1 MTSRSQIYLFAFSLI
16 GIGLGLTLYK
26 NLALHFPLFPGS
38 VRTVW
43 NVEAKITFKPF
54 ADSHLTA
61 DLALP
66 DVQNGYEILDET
78 FGSSGYQFNI
88 VEENEQRRAIWT
100 QPNAAGAQ
108 TLYYKLQVTERAE
121 GAALAATSHEFPLD
135 ITKPDWT
142 QAESTAALSITQ
154 RLRDTASAPQAFTSA
169 LLAAL
174 TGNQLGQDVRLL
186 LASNPKKSLAD
197 IALKLLAEAEIP
209 AHMIRGVRLR
219 NRQYNDPPAELIE
232 VYDGSNWVIF
242 DPENGQ
248 SGLPPNFFMWQR
260 GGYSLLD
267 IEGGRHSR
275 IRFSILSNVI
285 PSKNIALKLARAET
299 VALVDFNIYS
309 LPIEKQN
316 IFKSLLLVPIGALVV
331 VIFRVLIGLKTSG
344 TFMPVLIALAFI
356 QTTLVAGIAILVTL
370 VLVGLW
376 LRSYLSRLDLL
387 MVSRI
392 GAVLIMV
399 VFLMAGFSVLSYKL
413 GLDQFLNITFFPMII
428 LAWTIERMSITWEED
443 GPREV
448 LIQGSGSLLVAVVA
462 YLSMTNRLVEHLTY
476 NFPELLLVVL
486 GIILMLGQYSGYRLS
501 ELRRFR
507 HMND

>member
-1 MTSRSQIYLFAFSLI
+1 MTSRSKIYLFAFILVS
-16 GIGLGLTLYK
+16 IGLGLTLYK

-43 NVEAKITFKPF
+43 NVEAKITFKPL
-54 ADSHLTA
+54 ANSPITA

-66 DVQNGYEILDET
+66 DIQNGYDILDET
-78 FGSSGYQFNI
+78 FGSSGYHFSI
-88 VEENEQRRAIWT
+88 IEENEQRRAIWT
-100 QPNAAGAQ
+100 QPYANDEQ
-108 TLYYKLQVTERAE
+108 ILYYKLQVTARGDGTGLAE
-121 GAALAATSHEFPLD
+121 VPHDFPVD

-142 QAESTAALSITQ
+142 QAESTAALSIIE
-154 RLRDTASAPQAFTSA
+154 RVRDIASTPQAFTA
-169 LLAAL
+169 VLLAAL
-174 TGNQLGQDVRLL
+174 TGDQPEQDVRLL
-186 LASNPKKSLAD
+186 LVSNPKKSLAD

-209 AHMIRGVRLR
+209 AHMIRGVKLR
-219 NRQYNDPPAELIE
+219 NRQYNDPPTELIE
-232 VYDGSNWVIF
+232 ISDGSHWVIF

-248 SGLPPNFFMWQR
+248 PGLPPNFFMWQR

-267 IEGGRHSR
+267 LEGGIHSK

-285 PSKNIALKLARAET
+285 PSKNIALKLAKAET

-331 VIFRVLIGLKTSG
+331 VIFRVLVGLKTSG

-356 QTTLVAGIAILVTL
+356 QTTLTAGIVILVSL

-392 GAVLIMV
+392 GAVLIIV
-399 VFLMAGFSVLSYKL
+399 VALMAGFSVLSYKL
-413 GLDQFLNITFFPMII
+413 GLDQFLNMTFFPMII

-443 GPREV
+443 GPKEV
-448 LIQGSGSLLVAVVA
+448 IKQGSGSLLVAVIA
-462 YLSMTNRLVEHLTY
+462 YLCMSNRLVEHLTY

-486 GIILMLGQYSGYRLS
+486 GIILLLGQYTGYRLS

>member
-1 MTSRSQIYLFAFSLI
+1 MTSRSQIYLFAFGLI
-16 GIGLGLTLYK
+16 SVGLGLTLYK
-26 NLALHFPLFPGS
+26 NLALHFPLFPGD

-43 NVEAKITFKPF
+43 NVEAKITFKPYTN
-54 ADSHLTA
+54 APITA

-78 FGSSGYQFNI
+78 FGSSGYRFNI
-88 VEENEQRRAIWT
+88 EEENEQRRAVWT
-100 QPNAAGAQ
+100 QPNASGEQ
-108 TLYYKLQVTERAE
+108 TLYYKVQVTESGTGITAP
-121 GAALAATSHEFPLD
+121 SPDFPID

-142 QAESTAALSITQ
+142 QAEATAALSIIQ
-154 RLRDTASAPQAFTSA
+154 RVRDVSSAPQEFAAA
-169 LLAAL
+169 LLTTL
-174 TGNQLGQDVRLL
+174 NGDQVNQDVRLL
-186 LASNPKKSLAD
+186 LASNAKKSIAD
-197 IALKLLAEAEIP
+197 IALKLLAEADIP

-219 NRQYNDPPAELIE
+219 NRQYNDPPTELIE
-232 VYDGSNWVIF
+232 VYDGSSWMIF
-242 DPENGQ
+242 DPENAQ
-248 SGLPPNFFMWQR
+248 PGLPPNFFMWQR

-267 IEGGRHSR
+267 LEGGRNSR

-285 PSKNIALKLARAET
+285 PSKNIALKLAKAET

-356 QTTLVAGIAILVTL
+356 QTTLLAGIGILVTL

-399 VFLMAGFSVLSYKL
+399 VFLMAGFSVMSYKL
-413 GLDQFLNITFFPMII
+413 GLDQVLNITFFPMII
-428 LAWTIERMSITWEED
+428 MAWTIERMSITWEED

-448 LIQGSGSLLVAVVA
+448 AKQGSGSLLVAVIA
-462 YLSMTNRLVEHLTY
+462 YLSMTNRMVEHLTY

-507 HMND
+507 HMHD

>member
-1 MTSRSQIYLFAFSLI
+1 MTSRSQIYLFAFGLI
-16 GIGLGLTLYK
+16 SIGLGLTLYK
-26 NLALHFPLFPGS
+26 NLALHFPLFPGD

-43 NVEAKITFKPF
+43 NVEAKISFKPY
-54 ADSHLTA
+54 AETPITA

-78 FGSSGYQFNI
+78 FGSSGYRFNI
-88 VEENEQRRAIWT
+88 EEENEQRRAIWT
-100 QPNAAGAQ
+100 RPQASGEQ
-108 TLYYKLQVTERAE
+108 TLYYKVQVTESSA
-121 GAALAATSHEFPLD
+121 GAGMASPSHDFPTD
-135 ITKPDWT
+135 VTRPDWT
-142 QAESTAALSITQ
+142 QAEATAAASIV
-154 RLRDTASAPQAFTSA
+154 RRVRDASSSPLEFAAV

-174 TGNQLGQDVRLL
+174 NGDEVDQDVRLL
-186 LASNPKKSLAD
+186 LASNAKKSIAD
-197 IALKLLAEAEIP
+197 MALKLLAEADIP
-209 AHMIRGVRLR
+209 AHMVRGVRLR
-219 NRQYNDPPAELIE
+219 NRQYNDPPTELIE
-232 VYDGSNWVIF
+232 IYDGSTWTIF
-242 DPENGQ
+242 DPENAQ
-248 SGLPPNFFMWQR
+248 PGLPPNFFMWQR

-267 IEGGRHSR
+267 LEGGRHSR

-285 PSKNIALKLARAET
+285 PAKNIALKLAKAET

-356 QTTLVAGIAILVTL
+356 QTTLLAGICILVTL

-413 GLDQFLNITFFPMII
+413 GLDQVLNITFFPMII

-448 LIQGSGSLLVAVVA
+448 AKQGSGSLLVAVIA

-486 GIILMLGQYSGYRLS
+486 GLILMLGQYSGYRLS

-507 HMND
+507 HMHD

>member
-1 MTSRSQIYLFAFSLI
+1 MTSRSQIYLFAFGLI
-16 GIGLGLTLYK
+16 SIGLGLTLYK
-26 NLALHFPLFPGS
+26 NLALHFPLFPGD

-43 NVEAKITFKPF
+43 NVEAKITFKPYTD
-54 ADSHLTA
+54 APIAA

-78 FGSSGYQFNI
+78 FGSSGYRFNI
-88 VEENEQRRAIWT
+88 EEENEQRRAIWT
-100 QPNAAGAQ
+100 RPNASGEQ
-108 TLYYKLQVTERAE
+108 TLYYKVQVTES
-121 GAALAATSHEFPLD
+121 GAGITAPSPDFPID
-135 ITKPDWT
+135 ITRPDWT
-142 QAESTAALSITQ
+142 QAEATAALSIV
-154 RLRDTASAPQAFTSA
+154 RRVRDTSGSPREFTAA
-169 LLAAL
+169 LLTTL
-174 TGNQLGQDVRLL
+174 NRDQVDQDVRLL
-186 LASNPKKSLAD
+186 LASNVKKSIAD
-197 IALKLLAEAEIP
+197 MALKLLAEADIP

-219 NRQYNDPPAELIE
+219 NRQYNDPPTELIE
-232 VYDGSNWVIF
+232 IYDGSSWTIF
-242 DPENGQ
+242 DPENAQ
-248 SGLPPNFFMWQR
+248 PGLPPNFFMWQR

-267 IEGGRHSR
+267 LEGGRNSR

-285 PSKNIALKLARAET
+285 PAKNIALKLAKAET

-356 QTTLVAGIAILVTL
+356 QTTLLAGIIILVTL

-399 VFLMAGFSVLSYKL
+399 VFLMAGFSVMSYKL
-413 GLDQFLNITFFPMII
+413 GLDQVLNITFFPMII

-443 GPREV
+443 GPQEV
-448 LIQGSGSLLVAVVA
+448 AKQGGGSLLVAVIA

-507 HMND
+507 HMRD